1 MEENARKLV
10 CHGTSVTS
18 SVGVMVV
25 FEKLRIKYRVWQNI
39 LQEEKRFRK
48 QIILSCYRTVMTL
61 FINIKCNI
69 KSDFE
74 MHFFQKQTFRVL

>member
-10 CHGTSVTS
+10 CHATSVTS

-25 FEKLRIKYRVWQNI
+25 FEKLTIKYRGWQNI
-39 LQEEKRFRK
+39 LQEEKDSEAYYPFM
-48 QIILSCYRTVMTL
+48 LHRTVMSL
-61 FINIKCNI
+61 ILNINSNI

-74 MHFFQKQTFRVL
+74 MHFQNIF